1 MRSLITTVL
10 LGLGVLGSTA
20 VLPQQAQATGPYR
33 GYYGGRFY
41 GARYYGPRYYGPG
54 VTVVNP
60 YVAPAVVGP
69 TVVGP
74 TVVGPMVVAPVIAP
88 YASFS
93 VGTYGRWGGPRYYGG
108 YRGYYRR

>member
-1 MRSLITTVL
+1 MRSLITSVL

-20 VLPQQAQATGPYR
+20 VLPQQAQASGPWH
-33 GYYGGRFY
+33 GYYGH
-41 GARYYGPRYYGPG
+41 ARYYGPRYYGPG
-54 VTVVNP
+54 VTVVSP
-60 YVAPAVVGP
+60 YVAPVVVAPTVVGP

-74 TVVGPMVVAPVIAP
+74 TVVGPAVVAPTIAP

-93 VGTYGRWGGPRYYGG
+93 IGTWGGPRWYGG